1 MTPSQMLKR
10 IVEAKSAPVAPHVWV
25 PAERIKPIVIPSGGV
40 SAYELL
46 FQEQSLVLLQG
57 KCPLC
62 HAEIDH
68 EIDSHQMV
76 TFRCKR
82 QPAFHEWRRTLS
94 FLSQGVFSDFEKR

>member
-10 IVEAKSAPVAPHVWV
+10 VTEPTTQTSAPHVWV
-25 PAERIKPIVIPSGGV
+25 PAPRTTPILMPSGGV

-62 HAEIDH
+62 HAEVEH
-68 EIDSHQMV
+68 EIDKHQMV
-76 TFRCKR
+76 SFRCKR
-82 QPAFHEWRRTLS
+82 QPAFHEWRRTLG
-94 FLSQGVFSDFEKR
+94 FLSGR